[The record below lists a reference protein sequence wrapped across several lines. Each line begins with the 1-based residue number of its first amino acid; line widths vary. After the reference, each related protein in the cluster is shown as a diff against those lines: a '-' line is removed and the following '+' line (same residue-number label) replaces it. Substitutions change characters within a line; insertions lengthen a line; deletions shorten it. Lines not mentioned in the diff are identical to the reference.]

1 MSSMITKKDAEDFAQ
16 QMADLEKNKK
26 DDRGPDDLERRIED
40 LMRIG
45 LSHQNLNADLRKEIS
60 YLKDHLSFYKS
71 QTDQLKKENQEL
83 RNKQQNFI
91 NEFRNK
97 GDM

>member
-1 MSSMITKKDAEDFAQ
+1 MVTSNKDAARIWKMIEDIRNSDNTPGRGPN
-16 QMADLEKNKK
+16 DLE
-26 DDRGPDDLERRIED
+26 ERIED
-40 LMRIG
+40 LMKIN

-60 YLKDHLSFYKS
+60 YLRDHLSFYKS
-71 QTDQLKKENQEL
+71 QTDQLKKENQQL
-83 RNKQQNFI
+83 RGKQKDFI

>member
-1 MSSMITKKDAEDFAQ
+1 MTKKDAEDFEQ

-60 YLKDHLSFYKS
+60 
-71 QTDQLKKENQEL
+71 
-83 RNKQQNFI
+83 
-91 NEFRNK
+91 
-97 GDM
+97 